1 MPSFITN
8 LNITLLM
15 AILITK
21 IKLQESTLMDKFGQ
35 KEDKNSVAPHLDQS
49 RSSTSKGFD
58 IRNLALSALDQHLI
72 IPKMSRFGSVDQ
84 LDAVIFSNRKIR
96 TEQTPVDASLA
107 KQQLKNPRF
116 FQFGK
121 KQNSRKIS
129 EKRIPKRN
137 QQTWPTIMLIKK
149 VNNSRLLTQAD
160 GRRNKK
166 SFIRKIFNRSHLNS
180 VRRLKSEI
188 LGSRRRRFWER
199 V

>member
-1 MPSFITN
+1 
-8 LNITLLM
+8 M

-49 RSSTSKGFD
+49 RSSTSKGVD

-129 EKRIPKRN
+129 KKRIPKRN
-137 QQTWPTIMLIKK
+137 QQTLPTIMLIKK

-166 SFIRKIFNRSHLNS
+166 SFIRKIFNRSYLNS

-199 V
+199 I